1 MFDVQYSPAD
11 FDVLLTDVHSNE
23 LHHEISDMLGTPYLK
38 EADDNSSNEAKGIV
52 WGPHNRIFVAT
63 VVKIGDK
70 MKHVHFLVDTG
81 SPFTYICDEVIQS
94 FNRTVS
100 NPHNPFSVRIN
111 GNPVLVLQSPEDR
124 HFKDINILGTDYMK
138 TFKCILN
145 VDFDAE
151 TAKLS
156 SNFR

>member
-23 LHHEISDMLGTPYLK
+23 LHHEISDMLGTRYLE
-38 EADDNSSNEAKGIV
+38 EAGEENSGIANGIV

-70 MKHVHFLVDTG
+70 MRHVHFLVDTG
-81 SPFTYICDEVIQS
+81 SPFTYMCDEAIQS

-100 NPHNPFSVRIN
+100 NPHNPFSVHIN
-111 GNPVLVLQSPEDR
+111 GHPVLVLQSPEDR

-138 TFKCILN
+138 TFKCVLN
-145 VDFDAE
+145 VDFGAD
-151 TAKLS
+151 TAKLT
-156 SNFR
+156 SNFE